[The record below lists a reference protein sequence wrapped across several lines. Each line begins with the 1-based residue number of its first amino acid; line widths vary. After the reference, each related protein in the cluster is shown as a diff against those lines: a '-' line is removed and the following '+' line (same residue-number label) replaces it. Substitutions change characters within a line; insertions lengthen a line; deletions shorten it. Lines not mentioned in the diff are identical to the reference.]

1 VIGPPS
7 INVTASLAIY
17 HWLRQRR
24 SATAISEVRSLGGKF
39 ELMTLLAE
47 APTPPV
53 LAESVP
59 VMPVRLWQDGALL
72 FAATQATDPD
82 QRLGMLE
89 QTVSDRWQWLPLI
102 GNDFPISQFAQRGPL
117 IAWTPHLSGVAVK
130 VDHAANPLSH
140 SAIPRARGIVTLV
153 LVGLGV
159 ILLGANLWAT
169 LRLTEWMSRSPRV
182 PEPIT
187 KLEPDERTEPKPNRE
202 SEADLETV
210 ARQLHLYFLDQG
222 VFREHREGQLVQQ
235 YEKLNRKNDFF
246 RVKSTEAKLALG
258 AMVELTSRRSP
269 AQIEALI
276 RSSSQ
281 GKGLDEE
288 VVNLIAQRVYQKL
301 VENQP

>member
-1 VIGPPS
+1 
-7 INVTASLAIY
+7 
-17 HWLRQRR
+17 
-24 SATAISEVRSLGGKF
+24 
-39 ELMTLLAE
+39 
-47 APTPPV
+47 
-53 LAESVP
+53 
-59 VMPVRLWQDGALL
+59 
-72 FAATQATDPD
+72 
-82 QRLGMLE
+82 
-89 QTVSDRWQWLPLI
+89 
-102 GNDFPISQFAQRGPL
+102 
-117 IAWTPHLSGVAVK
+117 
-130 VDHAANPLSH
+130 
-140 SAIPRARGIVTLV
+140 
-153 LVGLGV
+153 
-159 ILLGANLWAT
+159 
-169 LRLTEWMSRSPRV
+169 MSRSPRV